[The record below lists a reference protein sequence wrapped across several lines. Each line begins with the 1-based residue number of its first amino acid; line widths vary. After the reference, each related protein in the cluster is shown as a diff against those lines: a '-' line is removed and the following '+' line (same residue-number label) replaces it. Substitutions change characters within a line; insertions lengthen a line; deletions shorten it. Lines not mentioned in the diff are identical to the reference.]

1 MFFYIKGLFFLDRK
15 VHFNLQFSVFYFSFS
30 PDGNGILFLFS
41 LKRKRYSVQREIAP
55 KKYYFY
61 KKINQMQLSY
71 WELKNW
77 FTDVDY
83 TIVGSGIVGLH
94 AALCLREKFPDA
106 KILVLEKGML
116 PQGASTK
123 NAGFACFGSISEI
136 MDDLKSHSEE
146 EVVRLVQKRWQGLQ
160 LLRKRLGDTAI
171 DFRPYGGYELFLN
184 SDESCYNECLHKL
197 PFINELLKPLFR
209 ADVFTKEVDRFAFK
223 GTQEY
228 LISNPFEAQID
239 TGNMMQAL
247 LKQAVSAN
255 VLILNQQ
262 TVTSYMDK
270 GNGVEVALGDFS
282 FFTKKMLFATNG
294 FASTLTN
301 GAVKPA
307 RAQVLITK
315 PIAGLDIKGTF
326 HLDRGYYYF
335 RNIGNRILLGGG
347 RNLDFDSETTTEFGQ
362 TEVVQKKLEQ
372 LLKEVILPDKNFQIE
387 HRWSGIMG
395 IGNSKNPIVSQL
407 SENVYCGVRLGG
419 MGVAI
424 GSLIGQE
431 LADLV

>member
-1 MFFYIKGLFFLDRK
+1 
-15 VHFNLQFSVFYFSFS
+15 
-30 PDGNGILFLFS
+30 
-41 LKRKRYSVQREIAP
+41 
-55 KKYYFY
+55 
-61 KKINQMQLSY
+61 
-71 WELKNW
+71 
-77 FTDVDY
+77 
-83 TIVGSGIVGLH
+83 
-94 AALCLREKFPDA
+94 
-106 KILVLEKGML
+106 
-116 PQGASTK
+116 
-123 NAGFACFGSISEI
+123 
-136 MDDLKSHSEE
+136 
-146 EVVRLVQKRWQGLQ
+146 
-160 LLRKRLGDTAI
+160 
-171 DFRPYGGYELFLN
+171 
-184 SDESCYNECLHKL
+184 
-197 PFINELLKPLFR
+197 
-209 ADVFTKEVDRFAFK
+209 
-223 GTQEY
+223 

-335 RNIGNRILLGGG
+335 RNIGDRILLGGG